1 MTVFQITAVIL
12 SFAAVGGYI
21 NYRYIGFPPTI
32 GHMAFALL
40 LSLIAI
46 GAGSAGWLDLE
57 AVKAIVNSIDF
68 SEVVLHGLLSYLLF
82 AGALHIRLDD
92 LKSVKWAVGALA
104 TIGVVMA
111 TFIIGTLIWW
121 VAQMMGIDLP
131 YVYALLFGALIS
143 PTDPIAVLSIL
154 KEAGAS
160 KSLYTKV
167 GGESLFNDGV
177 GVVLFL
183 AILGA
188 AHSPQHLEI
197 GHVLLAFVE
206 EGIGGLLLGCV
217 LGFGTFYLLKSI
229 DDYKVEVMLTIAL
242 VTGGYALAEYL
253 HISAPLCM
261 VAAGLIIGNQG
272 RAFGMS
278 DVTRQHIDV
287 FWELVDEVL
296 NAVLFLLIGLE
307 ILIVPLSGH
316 TVQLGLIAIA
326 VVLFARF
333 VSVGLPVSAM
343 RLFRSFDKGTVRL
356 LTWGGLRGGLS
367 IAMAL
372 SLPNGE
378 EKTIILTITYIVV
391 LFSIFVQGLTFKR
404 SIAYIMKS

>member
-1 MTVFQITAVIL
+1 MTVFEIIAVIL
-12 SFAAVGGYI
+12 SVAAIGGYI

-40 LSLIAI
+40 LSVLAI
-46 GAGSAGWLDLE
+46 FAGSMGWFDLDAAR
-57 AVKAIVNSIDF
+57 AVVNSIDF

-92 LKSVKWAVGALA
+92 LKSVKWAVGSLA

-111 TFIIGTLIWW
+111 TFLIGTLIWW
-121 VAQMMGIDLP
+121 AAQWMGLPMP

-160 KSLYTKV
+160 KSLSTKV

-183 AILGA
+183 AILSA
-188 AHSPQHLEI
+188 ANNPDHFEVS
-197 GHVLLAFVE
+197 HVLLAFVE
-206 EGIGGLLLGCV
+206 EGMGGLLLGGV
-217 LGFGTFYLLKSI
+217 LGWITYCLLRSI
-229 DDYKVEVMLTIAL
+229 DDYKVEVLLTIAL
-242 VTGGYALAEYL
+242 VTGGYALAEAL

-272 RAFGMS
+272 RAHGMS
-278 DVTRQHIDV
+278 DTTRQHIDV

-307 ILIVPLSGH
+307 ILIVTLSSH
-316 TVQLGLIAIA
+316 TVQLGLIAIPI
-326 VVLFARF
+326 VLLARF
-333 VSVGLPVSAM
+333 VSVGLPVTVM
-343 RLFRSFDKGTVRL
+343 RFFQAFDKGTVRL

-372 SLPNGE
+372 SLPAGP
-378 EKTIILTITYIVV
+378 EKPVILTMTYIVV

-404 SIAYIMKS
+404 SIAYIMKR